1 MQNLQNYAKQL
12 TEIANSADALDYNAL
27 DRLTVKLQQL
37 LETEPADA
45 AKFAIVNFTNNTTEF
60 YTDFTEASNAIA
72 AYNVRAD
79 NVFVASAIDNALER
93 L

>member
-45 AKFAIVNFTNNTTEF
+45 AKFAIVNFTTNTTDF

-72 AYNVRAD
+72 AYNVGAD

>member
-12 TEIANSADALDYNAL
+12 TEIADAAELDYNAL

-37 LETEPADA
+37 LETESADA
-45 AKFAIVNFTNNTTEF
+45 ANFAIVNFTNNTTEF

-72 AYNVRAD
+72 AYNVSVD

>member
-12 TEIANSADALDYNAL
+12 TEIANAAELDYNAL
-27 DRLTVKLQQL
+27 GRLTVKLQQF
-37 LETEPADA
+37 LETESADA
-45 AKFAIVNFTNNTTEF
+45 ANFAIVNFTTNTTDF

-72 AYNVRAD
+72 VYNCRAD

>member
-37 LETEPADA
+37 LETEPAA
-45 AKFAIVNFTNNTTEF
+45 PANFAIVNFTNNTTEF

>member
-1 MQNLQNYAKQL
+1 MQIKTYAKQL
-12 TEIANSADALDYNAL
+12 TEIANAAELDYNAL

-37 LETEPADA
+37 LENSAADA
-45 AKFAIVNFTNNTTEF
+45 ANFAIVNFTNNTTEF
-60 YTDFTEASNAIA
+60 YTDFTEASNAIT

-79 NVFVASAIDNALER
+79 NVFVASAIDNALEK

>member
-12 TEIANSADALDYNAL
+12 TEIADAAELDYNAL

-37 LETEPADA
+37 LETESADA

>member
-12 TEIANSADALDYNAL
+12 TEIANAAELDYNAL
-27 DRLTVKLQQL
+27 DRLTVKLQQF
-37 LETEPADA
+37 LENEPADA
-45 AKFAIVNFTNNTTEF
+45 ANFAIVNFTTNTTDF
-60 YTDFTEASNAIA
+60 YTDFTEASKAIA
-72 AYNVRAD
+72 AYNCRAD

>member
-12 TEIANSADALDYNAL
+12 IEIADAAELDYNAL
-27 DRLTVKLQQL
+27 DRLTVKLQQM
-37 LETEPADA
+37 LETESADA
-45 AKFAIVNFTNNTTEF
+45 ANFAIVNFTNNTTEF

>member
-37 LETEPADA
+37 LETEPATA
-45 AKFAIVNFTNNTTEF
+45 ANFAIVNFTNNTTEF

>member
-72 AYNVRAD
+72 AYNVGAD

>member
-1 MQNLQNYAKQL
+1 MQIKTYAKQL
-12 TEIANSADALDYNAL
+12 TEIANAAELDYNAL

-45 AKFAIVNFTNNTTEF
+45 ANFAIVNFTNNTTEF
-60 YTDFTEASNAIA
+60 YTNFTEASNAIS
-72 AYNVRAD
+72 AYNCRTD
-79 NVFVASAIDNALER
+79 NVFVASAIDNALEK